1 MMRLGQF
8 RLVALA
14 MWVSGMYPFAA
25 GAQTP
30 PSQGQPPPSQP
41 SQSQPAQQAPPKPQ
55 QPANPF
61 ETIPQEHQ
69 PPAQPAQPQP
79 AQQPQPPTQL
89 ETPKPAPT
97 APQPVSGEAIK
108 EIDFRGARRIPTD
121 TLKAMIMS
129 KVGDI
134 YAEEA

>member
-41 SQSQPAQQAPPKPQ
+41 SQSQPAQQAPPVQPPPQRQPLTQQDMQPGGPVFMRPQFAPPPTWRAQLRAWAQHPEANVLRRLSQRADAGLNKPGVPPQ
-55 QPANPF
+55 QG
-61 ETIPQEHQ
+61 
-69 PPAQPAQPQP
+69 
-79 AQQPQPPTQL
+79 QQ
-89 ETPKPAPT
+89 
-97 APQPVSGEAIK
+97 
-108 EIDFRGARRIPTD
+108 
-121 TLKAMIMS
+121 
-129 KVGDI
+129 
-134 YAEEA
+134 